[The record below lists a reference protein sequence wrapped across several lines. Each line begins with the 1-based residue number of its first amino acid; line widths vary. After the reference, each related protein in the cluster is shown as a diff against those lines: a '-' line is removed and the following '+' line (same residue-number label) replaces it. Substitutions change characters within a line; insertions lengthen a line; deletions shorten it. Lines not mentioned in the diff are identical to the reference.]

1 PGLASEAR
9 YATPL
14 EAPHNAESLLTSKL
28 AEALPTR
35 SGDQTARAKN
45 RCAYPHR
52 EWGDMFDGNDHVISH
67 HACVMMCGEDRAAR
81 NVYIN

>member
-1 PGLASEAR
+1 MSSTTTVSGPAGSSRSTTTRASAR
-9 YATPL
+9 
-14 EAPHNAESLLTSKL
+14 
-28 AEALPTR
+28 PTR